1 MIGTDNLLYSEYW
14 TRTVLVY
21 QLIFSHVLIAFNNL
35 HEQAVEN
42 INLTRLKNLDK
53 RISLLHIQGV
63 DRHFKINHYNTGKN
77 LNLNTD
83 PLSLEPAPLAHCS
96 TSV

>member
-83 PLSLEPAPLAHCS
+83 SLSLEPAPLAHCS